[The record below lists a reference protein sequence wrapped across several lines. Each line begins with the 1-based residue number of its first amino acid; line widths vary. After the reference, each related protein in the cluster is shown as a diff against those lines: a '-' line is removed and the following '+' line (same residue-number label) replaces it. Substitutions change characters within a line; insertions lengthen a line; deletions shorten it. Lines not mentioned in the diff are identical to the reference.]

1 MLPGDRLVC
10 AFVEKQTVGLQFK
23 QWPLHVTIVPW
34 FRLDETS
41 EVIAQGLERALAAIP
56 PFQLVADGTA
66 QFGPRGGRPVSLL
79 RASEPLIQVEEKVRI
94 YFHKKHAWLVDET
107 TKKRY
112 DFRPHVTM
120 QGDAHLQDGDTFL
133 CDRLYIVQQKGDY
146 KEITNEVYF
155 GR

>member
-1 MLPGDRLVC
+1 MLPGDRLIC
-10 AFVEKQTVGLQFK
+10 AFVEKQPVGLQFK

-34 FRLDETS
+34 FRLDEPS
-41 EVIAQGLERALAAIP
+41 EVIAQGLERALAAIR
-56 PFQLVADGTA
+56 PFELVAEGTA

-79 RASEPLIQVEEKVRI
+79 RSSTEIVQIEEKVRT
-94 YFHKKHAWLVDET
+94 YFHKKRAWLVDET

-112 DFRPHVTM
+112 SFRPHVTV
-120 QGDAHLQDGDTFL
+120 QGDVRLQDGDTFS